1 MNTII
6 STILPVII
14 GTSITIG
21 AFSLRTSDIMDSA
34 WAAANLANR
43 HEIRT
48 ALELYYLDNGSY
60 PKVDNAPEL
69 FTALVEGGYMEGK
82 PANQEAFD
90 YTYDGGEKY
99 KFAIKTGQPQ

>member
-1 MNTII
+1 MN
-6 STILPVII
+6 
-14 GTSITIG
+14 
-21 AFSLRTSDIMDSA
+21 SA